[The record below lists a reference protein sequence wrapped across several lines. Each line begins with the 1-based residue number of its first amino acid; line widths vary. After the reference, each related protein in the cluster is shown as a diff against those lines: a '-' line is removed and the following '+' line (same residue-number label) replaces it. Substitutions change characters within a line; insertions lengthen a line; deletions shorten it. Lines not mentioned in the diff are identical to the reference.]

1 MNESQIACWLLL
13 GILPYRIAMD
23 DKVGSAYSLSIRA
36 LFWAV
41 TIERHW
47 YGDVEWS
54 IRVPLI
60 ERLREDRVRKVVEP
74 VLTGEG
80 VGVSFQ
86 SDDARYVVDLGLL
99 RTDRGTWEAANP
111 IYREVIARA
120 LSFDQQTAMPP
131 ELRNRWISDDGLDMT
146 GLLKAFQA
154 FWRENSDIWIEKY
167 DYREAAPH
175 LILQAFLQRV
185 VNGGARIDREFAL
198 GRQRLDLC
206 VTIGDHRYPVE
217 LKVRD
222 PRRSDP
228 EPVGIVQ
235 LGEYMDTC
243 GATEGWLVIFD
254 QRREL
259 PWDERIGWKR
269 VAHDGRTIH
278 VVRC

>member
-1 MNESQIACWLLL
+1 
-13 GILPYRIAMD
+13 
-23 DKVGSAYSLSIRA
+23 
-36 LFWAV
+36 
-41 TIERHW
+41 
-47 YGDVEWS
+47 
-54 IRVPLI
+54 
-60 ERLREDRVRKVVEP
+60 
-74 VLTGEG
+74 
-80 VGVSFQ
+80 
-86 SDDARYVVDLGLL
+86 
-99 RTDRGTWEAANP
+99 
-111 IYREVIARA
+111 
-120 LSFDQQTAMPP
+120 
-131 ELRNRWISDDGLDMT
+131 MT

-185 VNGGARIDREFAL
+185 VTQPSPQGYGGHDGGARIDREFAL

-259 PWDERIGWKR
+259 PWDERIGWKT
-269 VAHDGRTIH
+269 VENNARTLHI
-278 VVRC
+278 VRC

>member
-1 MNESQIACWLLL
+1 
-13 GILPYRIAMD
+13 
-23 DKVGSAYSLSIRA
+23 
-36 LFWAV
+36 
-41 TIERHW
+41 
-47 YGDVEWS
+47 
-54 IRVPLI
+54 
-60 ERLREDRVRKVVEP
+60 
-74 VLTGEG
+74 
-80 VGVSFQ
+80 
-86 SDDARYVVDLGLL
+86 
-99 RTDRGTWEAANP
+99 
-111 IYREVIARA
+111 
-120 LSFDQQTAMPP
+120 
-131 ELRNRWISDDGLDMT
+131 MT
-146 GLLKAFQA
+146 GLLQAFQA

-243 GATEGWLVIFD
+243 GAAEGWLVIFD

-259 PWDERIGWKR
+259 PWDERIGWKT
-269 VAHDGRTIH
+269 VKTDARTIH